1 MFVRAGNVC
10 RKQGKTK
17 AWSVSLKL
25 VFQVRYTI
33 LWRRNLASLRQNKVL
48 SLLGMAMRG
57 RNLVSGEFQ
66 TLEAIRRGS
75 AMLVII
81 AEDASDN
88 TRKLFSDKCSW
99 YEVPIAF
106 YGTRESLGRAIG
118 KDFRSSLGVCEAGL
132 ADAIVK
138 QLKEE
143 QSAV

>member
-1 MFVRAGNVC
+1 M
-10 RKQGKTK
+10 T
-17 AWSVSLKL
+17 
-25 VFQVRYTI
+25 
-33 LWRRNLASLRQNKVL
+33 LWRRRLISLKQNKVL
-48 SLLGMAMRG
+48 LLLGMAMKG

-66 TLEAIRRGS
+66 TLEAIRKGS

-88 TRKLFSDKCSW
+88 TKKLFADKCSF
-99 YEVPIAF
+99 YQVPMEYF
-106 YGTRESLGRAIG
+106 GTREGLGRAIG

-138 QLKEE
+138 QLKEK